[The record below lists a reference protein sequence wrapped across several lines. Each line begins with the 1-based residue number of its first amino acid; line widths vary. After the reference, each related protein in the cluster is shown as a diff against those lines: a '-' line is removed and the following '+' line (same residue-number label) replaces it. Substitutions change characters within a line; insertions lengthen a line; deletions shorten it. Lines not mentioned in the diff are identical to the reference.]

1 MQKIDLICKQ
11 VGSNSQNMGN
21 IEVKQRLL
29 TDFFANYP
37 LGAALYDGKGNLIE
51 LNRAICEQFRIRD
64 KDEFLLN
71 NLFESNYL
79 SDLQKEHLLHGNAIC
94 DNCPIDYTI
103 VPSTTASA
111 EPVGYTLLL
120 RGAGAS
126 EKDLLRYNSDVEEL
140 KVMSEKVA
148 ESVPDTILLV
158 NNQLVVERII
168 AYATETCITPEAIN
182 CRIDELPGFIYPDD
196 VKRKM
201 VISVRKCLE
210 NSEVQNIDLSLPGH
224 DAPVVYFQLRL
235 VPMLHKYVVIYIR
248 NVSRLI
254 EKEKENE
261 DLSHRLSESRTMME
275 LALLHSKI
283 STYSFNFERFRNC
296 NKVHCN
302 HCFQFYGVSN
312 SLLKKNQYICRA
324 LTVLRHPADRT
335 DFFLLFNE
343 IRNKKLTESKV
354 TFRLEED
361 DGTYRSYEVI
371 GKAQEYDAEG
381 FPNLIIGCIID
392 NQERIEYEKSLIR
405 AKEKAENADLLKST
419 FLANMTHEIRTPLN
433 AIVGFSD
440 LLSFETD
447 PEMRANYI
455 NLIKANNELLLNLIN
470 DVLDISKIEAGMMSF
485 AYTDVDLPSLMRDV
499 QSMMQFR
506 VPPGV
511 ELVLDPCP
519 ELVFN
524 IDQNRLVQ
532 ILGNLLT
539 NAMKYTSQGKITFGY
554 RISGDRILFYVSDTG
569 TGIPPEKK
577 EKIFARF
584 VQLDGH
590 KQGIGLGL
598 AICKGLVAKMGGDI
612 SLESEVG
619 KGSVFRFTLPIQRP
633 NSWKSEM

>member
-1 MQKIDLICKQ
+1 M
-11 VGSNSQNMGN
+11 GSNNQNMDN
-21 IEVKQRLL
+21 TEVKERLL

-37 LGAALYDGKGNLIE
+37 LGAALYDSKGNLIE
-51 LNRAICEQFRIRD
+51 LNRAICEQFRIHD
-64 KDEFLLN
+64 KREFLLD

-79 SDLQKEHLLHGNAIC
+79 SDLQKEHLLQGNAIC
-94 DNCPIDYTI
+94 DNCPVDYTI
-103 VPSTTASA
+103 VPSEGTSG
-111 EPVGYTLLL
+111 EVIGYTLLL
-120 RGAGAS
+120 TGSGSR
-126 EKDLLRYNSDVEEL
+126 EKDVFSYNHQVEEL

-158 NNQLVVERII
+158 NNQLIVERII

-182 CRIDELPGFIYPDD
+182 HRIDDLPGFIYPDD
-196 VKRKM
+196 IKQKM
-201 VISVRKCLE
+201 VLMVRRCLE
-210 NSEVQNIDLSLPGH
+210 TSEVQNIDLSIPGH
-224 DAPVVYFQLRL
+224 NAPVIYFQLRL

-248 NVSRLI
+248 NVSQLI
-254 EKEKENE
+254 EKEKENK
-261 DLSHRLSESRTMME
+261 DLNHRLSESRTMME
-275 LALLHSKI
+275 LALLNSKI
-283 STYSFNFERFRNC
+283 STYSFNFERFRTC
-296 NKVHCN
+296 NKVNCN
-302 HCFQFYGVSN
+302 HCFQFYGVGN

-324 LTVLRHPADRT
+324 LTVLRHPEDRS

-343 IRNKKLTESKV
+343 IRNKKLKESSV
-354 TFRLEED
+354 NFRLKED
-361 DGTYRSYEVI
+361 DGTFRSYEVM

-392 NQERIEYEKSLIR
+392 NQERVEYEESLIR

-447 PEMRANYI
+447 PEMRENYI
-455 NLIKANNELLLNLIN
+455 NLIKANNELLLSLIN
-470 DVLDISKIEAGMMSF
+470 DVLDISKIESGMMSF

-511 ELVLDPCP
+511 EFVLDPCP

-532 ILGNLLT
+532 ILSNLLT
-539 NAMKYTSQGKITFGY
+539 NAMKYTSAGKISFGY
-554 RISGDRILFYVSDTG
+554 RIVDDWIYFHVSDTG

-612 SLESEVG
+612 SVESEVG